1 VEEEKRLSEV
11 IDPIIV
17 MFLTFF
23 FGSMLRSATPI
34 LLTALGET
42 YGESAGVLN
51 LGAEGMM
58 LIAAFTA
65 FVAGV
70 TANSVLVGLLAGM
83 GTGMLVGLIVAFLV
97 VTLQADQ
104 IVVGVGFDIAAVGL
118 TSLGLRVIYGTAQ
131 LPLLPPRETINIAPL
146 SSIPIVGAL
155 FDQPFMVY
163 LAILLVPIFY
173 YGLYRTRFGLKVR
186 TLGENPMV
194 ADTAGVN
201 VFLLRYVI
209 LLLVGAMAGLAGTYL
224 SLFQVSFFRDNM
236 TQGRGFIAIGVTMF
250 ARWNPVNV
258 LFASLLYGGAESLAG
273 GVQAL
278 GFLRTIPNEVVLMLP
293 YIFTIAGLVA
303 LARRAR
309 LPPALARP
317 YRREL

>member
-1 VEEEKRLSEV
+1 MSELL
-11 IDPIIV
+11 DPIII
-17 MFLTFF
+17 MFLTFL

-58 LIAAFTA
+58 LTAAFAA

-70 TANSVLVGLLAGM
+70 TANSVLIGVLVGV
-83 GTGMLVGLIVAFLV
+83 GTGMLIGLIVAFLV
-97 VTLQADQ
+97 VTLRADQ
-104 IVVGVGFDIAAVGL
+104 IVVGVGFDVAAVGS
-118 TSLGLRVIYGTAQ
+118 TSLGLRVVYGTAQ
-131 LPLLPPRETINIAPL
+131 LPLLPPREAVNVAPL
-146 SSIPIVGAL
+146 SSIPIIGGLFNQPAL
-155 FDQPFMVY
+155 VY
-163 LAILLVPIFY
+163 VAILLTPIFY

-201 VFLLRYVI
+201 VFLFRYMI
-209 LLLVGAMAGLAGTYL
+209 LVLVGAMAGLAGAYL
-224 SLFQVSFFRDNM
+224 SLYQVSFFRDNM
-236 TQGRGFIAIGVTMF
+236 TQGRGFIAIAVTMF

-258 LFASLLYGGAESLAG
+258 FVASLLYGGAESLAG

-278 GFLRTIPNEVVLMLP
+278 GFLRTVPNEVVLMLP

-309 LPPALARP
+309 IPPALARP

>member
-1 VEEEKRLSEV
+1 MSQLL
-11 IDPIIV
+11 DPIII

-51 LGAEGMM
+51 LGAEGVM

-65 FVAGV
+65 FVAGAS
-70 TANSVLVGLLAGM
+70 TNSLVVGVLAGV
-83 GTGMLVGLIVAFLV
+83 GTGMALGVAIAFLV
-97 VTLQADQ
+97 VTLRSDQ
-104 IVVGVGFDIAAVGL
+104 IVIGVGLDIAALGL
-118 TSLGLRVIYGTAQ
+118 TSLGLRVIYGTGQ
-131 LPLLPPRETINIAPL
+131 LPMLPAREIIDVAPL

-155 FDQPFMVY
+155 FNQPAMVY
-163 LAILLVPIFY
+163 LAILLVPVFY
-173 YGLYRTRFGLKVR
+173 YVLYRTQFGLKLR

-201 VFLLRYVI
+201 VFFMRYIVLLI
-209 LLLVGAMAGLAGTYL
+209 VGAMAGLAGTYL
-224 SLFQVSFFRDNM
+224 SLYQVSFFRDNM
-236 TQGRGFIAIGVTMF
+236 TQGRGFIAIAVTMF

-258 LFASLLYGGAESLAG
+258 FLASLLYGGAESLAG

-278 GFLRTIPNEVVLMLP
+278 GFLRTIPTEVVLMLP
-293 YIFTIAGLVA
+293 YIFTIVGLVA

-309 LPPALARP
+309 LPPALAKP

>member
-1 VEEEKRLSEV
+1 MTDI
-11 IDPIIV
+11 IDPIVV

-51 LGAEGMM
+51 LGAEGIM
-58 LIAAFTA
+58 LTAAFTA

-70 TANSVLVGLLAGM
+70 TAKSLLVGVLVGI
-83 GTGMLVGLIVAFLV
+83 GTGMAIGLIIAVLV
-97 VTLQADQ
+97 VTLRADQ
-104 IVVGVGFDIAAVGL
+104 IVVGIGFNIAALGL
-118 TSLGLRVIYGTAQ
+118 TSLGLRVAYGTGQ
-131 LPLLPPRETINIAPL
+131 LPLLPPREVVDIAPL
-146 SSIPIVGAL
+146 SSIPIVGKAL
-155 FDQPFMVY
+155 FNQPAMVY
-163 LAILLVPIFY
+163 VGILLVPVFY
-173 YGLYRTRFGLKVR
+173 YVLYRTRWGLKLR

-194 ADTAGVN
+194 ADTAGVD
-201 VFLLRYVI
+201 VFLSRYMI
-209 LLLVGAMAGLAGTYL
+209 LALVGAMAGLAGTYL
-224 SLFQVSFFRDNM
+224 SLYQVSFFRDNM
-236 TQGRGFIAIGVTMF
+236 TQGRGFIAIAITMF

-258 LFASLLYGGAESLAG
+258 FFASLLYGGAESLAG

-293 YIFTIAGLVA
+293 YIFTIVGLVA